1 MYKTLILCS
10 FNLWVVSSSTLDFI
24 TPCRLNDTKLGD
36 CIIEQLYGLQPHL
49 VKGLSEINLPSV
61 EPFQMD
67 SLSLSL
73 THGPN
78 GYKITLREIDM
89 FGLSNFTITKLKL
102 REAAGKPFEGKVYL
116 PRMAM
121 NSLYVSSGVLLVIPA
136 TGNGT
141 FHADLADTMVTVKGL
156 FSEKNKDGRR
166 FYHLDKIDLTELNI
180 KNAKMSVAKAYNNNR
195 ILLEATNL
203 FLKENGQEVLKV
215 MMPQLKVK
223 IANQIKKVVNH
234 VLQNV
239 PATELLV

>member
-1 MYKTLILCS
+1 
-10 FNLWVVSSSTLDFI
+10 
-24 TPCRLNDTKLGD
+24 
-36 CIIEQLYGLQPHL
+36 
-49 VKGLSEINLPSV
+49 
-61 EPFQMD
+61 MD

-78 GYKITLREIDM
+78 GYKITLRDIDM
-89 FGLSNFTITKLKL
+89 YGLSNFTISKLKL
-102 REAAGKPFEGKVYL
+102 REAAGKPFEAKIYL
-116 PRMAM
+116 PSMAM
-121 NSLYVSSGVLLVIPA
+121 NSLYTSSGVLLVIPA
-136 TGNGT
+136 SGNGT

-156 FSEKNKDGRR
+156 FSDKNKDGTKY
-166 FYHLDKIDLTELNI
+166 YHLDKIDLTELNI
-180 KNAKMSVAKAYNNNR
+180 KNAKMSVAKAFNNNR

-239 PATELLV
+239 AAKELLV